1 MTKANIQYSAKAEV
15 SNLYIRRSFYEK
27 AIINLKKAPVTAWI
41 GMIIVTFYFFVATF
55 APLLAPYGE
64 AEIFKVPYAPW
75 DSVHIFGTDRLGR
88 DIFSRLIYGARN
100 TMGIALITTF
110 LAFLIGVGLGLLS
123 AILSGWVDQILA
135 RFVDILMAIPSLI
148 FALMLLSIF
157 GSTALNLILII
168 ETFSI
173 GILILFIFKIEQFAK
188 SIVPGVCGW
197 SSCVAFLTIPLQP
210 KGNPLRAD

>member
-1 MTKANIQYSAKAEV
+1 MTKTTTQYSAKAEV
-15 SNLYIRRSFYEK
+15 SNLYVRRSFYEK
-27 AIINLKKAPVTAWI
+27 AIINLKKAPITAWI
-41 GMIIVTFYFFVATF
+41 GMIIVTFYFFVAIF
-55 APLLAPYGE
+55 APFLAPYGE
-64 AEIFKVPYAPW
+64 AQIFKVPYAPW

-88 DIFSRLIYGARN
+88 DIFSRLVYGARN

-157 GSTALNLILII
+157 GSTGTDEEFMASNISSVTR
-168 ETFSI
+168 EQVKSPVSSI
-173 GILILFIFKIEQFAK
+173 FRTVSLYVMEPKITK
-188 SIVPGVCGW
+188 
-197 SSCVAFLTIPLQP
+197 
-210 KGNPLRAD
+210 